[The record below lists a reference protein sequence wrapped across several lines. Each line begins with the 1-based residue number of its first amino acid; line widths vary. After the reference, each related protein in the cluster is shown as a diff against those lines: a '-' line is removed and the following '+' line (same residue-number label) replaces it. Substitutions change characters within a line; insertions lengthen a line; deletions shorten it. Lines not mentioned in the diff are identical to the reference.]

1 MPGLPSFKDFLQGLK
16 DDLKGTIM
24 YIAFIVIVALF
35 WILRGV
41 DKRNSEKQD
50 KEIAD
55 CRTASLANAYTC
67 KTENDQLRGQIIEVM
82 GAFKELK
89 GEVNALKKLGII
101 KE

>member
-24 YIAFIVIVALF
+24 YIAFIVIIALF
-35 WILRGV
+35 GILQSSS
-41 DKRNSEKQD
+41 KRTTNRLE

-55 CRTASLANAYTC
+55 CNTNSAANSFTA
-67 KTENDQLRGQIIEVM
+67 KVENEQIRNKLIDVMGDLKELRGEI
-82 GAFKELK
+82 KT
-89 GEVNALKKLGII
+89 LKKLGII

>member
-1 MPGLPSFKDFLQGLK
+1 
-16 DDLKGTIM
+16 M

-41 DKRNSEKQD
+41 DKKNAEKQD

-55 CRTASLANAYTC
+55 CRTASLASAYTC
-67 KTENDQLRGQIIEVM
+67 KVENDQLRGQIV
-82 GAFKELK
+82 ELITGFNEMK
-89 GEVNALKKLGII
+89 GEMKTLKKLGII